1 MAFHIE
7 IKLDDKGVQA
17 VRVVGN
23 RWEQRSAYELVDRLS
38 PILDQIDRLAKA
50 HSRSESP
57 PQKRRL
63 Q

>member
-17 VRVVGN
+17 VRVVGD
-23 RWEQRSAYELVDRLS
+23 RWDQRSAYELVDRLS
-38 PILDQIDRLAKA
+38 PILDQIDRLAKG
-50 HSRSESP
+50 RSQSETT
-57 PQKRRL
+57 PQKGRL